1 MPRSDRSG
9 RFVVRIP
16 PRLHD
21 ELAKEAFERRVSIN
35 QICLEALV
43 THRQLRRD
51 ESWKAGQV
59 QRGRVRSDGYG
70 RLERDIASAL
80 ERLKK

>member
-1 MPRSDRSG
+1 MARSDRSG

-35 QICLEALV
+35 QICLEALI
-43 THRQLRRD
+43 THKQLRRD
-51 ESWKAGQV
+51 ESWRALQA
-59 QRGRVRSDGYG
+59 QRGRVRSDGFS
-70 RLERDIASAL
+70 RLEKEISASL
-80 ERLKK
+80 EKLKR